1 MMNGEIMET
10 VIERLLT
17 GQYIKRVTAVDR
29 NIKEMYQFWDTGLE
43 ISYFHSSFFILK
55 DIDTIIK
62 YNDKW
67 YLFTHYNTIS
77 KDTKSADID
86 AILSEH
92 NKYSWIECKDVNLLQ
107 YRLRIAFDEL

>member
-1 MMNGEIMET
+1 MVIIMET
-10 VIERLLT
+10 VIERLLK

-107 YRLRIAFDEL
+107 YRLRITFDDL

>member
-1 MMNGEIMET
+1 MVIIMET
-10 VIERLLT
+10 VIERLLK

-92 NKYSWIECKDVNLLQ
+92 NKYSWIECKDINLLQ
-107 YRLRIAFDEL
+107 YRLRITFDDL

>member
-1 MMNGEIMET
+1 MIIMET
-10 VIERLLT
+10 VIERLLK
-17 GQYIKRVTAVDR
+17 GQYINRVTAVDR

-107 YRLRIAFDEL
+107 YRLRITFDEL

>member
-1 MMNGEIMET
+1 MVIIMET
-10 VIERLLT
+10 VIERLLK

-29 NIKEMYQFWDTGLE
+29 NIKEMYQFLDTGLE

-92 NKYSWIECKDVNLLQ
+92 NKYSWIECKDINLLQ
-107 YRLRIAFDEL
+107 YRLRITFDDL

>member
-1 MMNGEIMET
+1 MET

-107 YRLRIAFDEL
+107 YRLRITFDEL